1 MAISQFLITLI
12 LVIGVCS
19 LVGPWSGV
27 REIVKGLIEM
37 LRRY

>member
-1 MAISQFLITLI
+1 MALSSFLITLI

-19 LVGPWSGV
+19 LVGPWSGL
-27 REIVKGLIEM
+27 RDIVKGLIEI